1 MRGMGDLLRQAQ
13 MMQKKMSKM
22 QEDMA
27 GKVFES
33 SVGGGVV
40 AVKVNGNQEVLSV
53 VIDKAAAEAA
63 AESGDVEMLQDM
75 VVSAVNDALKKAKDA
90 ASTEMNQITGGMKIP
105 GMF

>member
-27 GKVFES
+27 GKLFES

-40 AVKVNGNQEVLSV
+40 SVKVNGNQEVLSV
-53 VIDKAAAEAA
+53 VIDKAAAE
-63 AESGDVEMLQDM
+63 SGDMEMLQDM

-90 ASTEMNQITGGMKIP
+90 ASSEMNQITGGMKIP

>member
-53 VIDKAAAEAA
+53 VIDKAAV
-63 AESGDVEMLQDM
+63 ESGDVEMLQDM